1 MYTLEL
7 LKWFFGH
14 IMRKHDRIKKN
25 LCNFVFFVT
34 LFSNFIF
41 FVTHITFGLVY
52 HSVLGLL
59 LPPSGRQ
66 VRVSPKLCSSVLPAA
81 ASSPSHLS
89 AFRGHIITTLP
100 DLAHYPSNTT
110 PSSGTWTP
118 RCPMHE
124 LWLIW
129 HPNLPIRSPYVKNK
143 SPFMVAGRYL

>member
-41 FVTHITFGLVY
+41 FVTHITFDLVY

-100 DLAHYPSNTT
+100 WSCPIAHPTPP
-110 PSSGTWTP
+110 PSSGAYTP
-118 RCPMHE
+118 RCPAHE
-124 LWLIW
+124 LRLTC
-129 HPNLPIRSPYVKNK
+129 HPNLPITSSYC
-143 SPFMVAGRYL
+143 MDMG